1 METYL
6 NINSECLPVAIV
18 LIAFGIYFIRQGYKT
33 ILFFIKLRRR
43 GQLTMGRVIGL
54 SEYSNSPHVSHTYPL
69 VSYQVNGKHYEA
81 QAEMFL
87 YHYVRIGHK
96 MPVRYLPENP
106 TKITRRK
113 TAAVGIGSLL
123 LGLFLTTSSGW
134 VLGEILQL
142 L

>member
-1 METYL
+1 METFL
-6 NINSECLPVAIV
+6 NINSACLPAAIV

-33 ILFFIKLRRR
+33 ILFFIELRRR

-54 SEYSNSPHVSHTYPL
+54 GEYSNSPHVSHTYPL
-69 VSYQVNGKHYEA
+69 FSYQVNGKHYEA
-81 QAEMFL
+81 EAEMFL
-87 YHYVRIGHK
+87 YNYIRIGQK

-123 LGLFLTTSSGW
+123 LGLVLTASSGW
-134 VLGEILQL
+134 VFAVIVQLQ
-142 L
+142 